1 MNLLESRFFFE
12 EIVIDLFK
20 CSFYLICRLNAQN
33 LIMAIQKKISFNI
46 TIYDSFEELNEGDKV
61 LMDAAVN
68 ARERAYAPYSNF
80 FVGASV
86 LLENDEIITG
96 NNQENASYPSGLCG
110 ERVAVFYAGAKF
122 PGVKIKAI
130 AISAAA
136 SSYEVS
142 TPAAPC
148 GNCRQAISEYE
159 LKQNAPIKMILMG
172 ETGNVIEC
180 DSLADLLPLAFNSS
194 YLK

>member
-1 MNLLESRFFFE
+1 
-12 EIVIDLFK
+12 
-20 CSFYLICRLNAQN
+20 
-33 LIMAIQKKISFNI
+33 MAIQKKISFNI
-46 TIYDSFEELNEGDKV
+46 TIYDSAEELNEGDKV

-68 ARERAYAPYSNF
+68 ARKKAYAPYSNF

-86 LLENDEIITG
+86 LLENDEMLEG
-96 NNQENASYPSGLCG
+96 NNQENASYPSGLCA
-110 ERVAVFYAGAKF
+110 ERVAIFYAGANF
-122 PGVKIKAI
+122 PGIKIKAI
-130 AISAAA
+130 AISAA
-136 SSYEVS
+136 SSGYEVS

-159 LKQNAPIKMILMG
+159 YKQQTPIKILLMG

-180 DSLADLLPLAFNSS
+180 DSIAELLPLGFNSS